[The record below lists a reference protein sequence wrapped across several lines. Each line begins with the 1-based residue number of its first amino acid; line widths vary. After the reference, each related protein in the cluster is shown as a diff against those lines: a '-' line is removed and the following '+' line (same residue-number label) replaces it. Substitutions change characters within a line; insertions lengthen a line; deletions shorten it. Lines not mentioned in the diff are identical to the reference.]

1 MIVPINN
8 MRRADNAKNG
18 IKLDIRFIERKGAS
32 KSLDMRRVCEKMQK
46 LLVRVETEEWVYEAF
61 ELS

>member
-1 MIVPINN
+1 MIFPINN

-32 KSLDMRRVCEKMQK
+32 KSLDMRRECEKNAKTARKSRNGGMG
-46 LLVRVETEEWVYEAF
+46 LRSL
-61 ELS
+61 